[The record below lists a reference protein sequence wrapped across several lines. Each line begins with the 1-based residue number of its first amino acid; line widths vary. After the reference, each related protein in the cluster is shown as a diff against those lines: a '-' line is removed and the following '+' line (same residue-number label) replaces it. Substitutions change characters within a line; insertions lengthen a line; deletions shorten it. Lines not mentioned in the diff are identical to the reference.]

1 MGKLISLCQ
10 KVRKI
15 NFLNMEYIY
24 LFFVIALLIL
34 AVADLSVGVGN
45 DAVNFLN
52 SSIGAKVAPFF
63 FIMLI
68 AALGVLVG
76 SIFSSGM
83 MEVARSG
90 IFNPDQFYFSEIM
103 IIFLAVMITDMI
115 LLDAFNTFGLQTSTT
130 VSIVFELLGAA
141 VAIALVKSF
150 SAGNGLQDLGNYIN
164 SGRALAIISAI
175 LLSVVIAF
183 TVGTLVQ
190 FIARLLFTFN
200 FEKKIPYLG
209 AIWGGAAVSAIIYFL
224 LLKGA
229 SGASFIKPETLA
241 WIDQNAAKIMLYSF
255 VSLTVL
261 FQALIMLFKTNVL
274 RIVILI
280 GTFALAMA
288 FASNDLVNF
297 IGVPLAG
304 LESYTM
310 FMADPSI
317 NPDTYT
323 MESLLEPVQTPTLYL
338 VIAGVIMIITLAF
351 SKKARSV
358 TQTEIDLARQT
369 EGYER
374 FSSSLLARN
383 ILRMGL
389 DINKFFMW
397 ALPEPVLRRINKSFS
412 APENNGDKNN
422 NNDINN
428 IKKSNNNNVKDK
440 KNLPYFDQLR
450 ASVNLVVAS
459 SLIALA
465 TSLTLPLSTTY
476 VTFMVAMGTSLSDR
490 AWGRESA
497 VYRISGVIT
506 VIGGWF
512 FTAFA
517 AFSLAFLVALFIHW
531 GGIVAAVIAV
541 TGAFA
546 IIVKTYHLHK
556 IRAGKRKAY
565 DEKQDVEWNNDSIM
579 IACRR
584 NIKSTLAQTAEL
596 YSRVIYNLVEENR
609 RELRSNLK
617 HVRNLNIRTKE
628 LKADTYGTIQ
638 KLQDDSIDSSHYYV
652 QILDYLREIA
662 HAVNFLAEPAYEHL
676 DNNHPPLNQQQ
687 QDDLQKLSQQVKAL
701 LLDILKIL
709 ENNDFGDINKVINQ
723 QKEILTYLQQLKK
736 KQLKMVKAGE
746 VGTRNT
752 LLFLNILAE
761 SKNMLLFTVN
771 MLKSHRDFVLYK
783 NIPPE

>member
-1 MGKLISLCQ
+1 
-10 KVRKI
+10 
-15 NFLNMEYIY
+15 MEYVY

-52 SSIGAKVAPFF
+52 SSIGARVAPFF
-63 FIMLI
+63 VIMSI
-68 AALGVLVG
+68 AALGVMVG
-76 SIFSSGM
+76 AIFSSGM

-90 IFNPDQFYFSEIM
+90 IFNPDRFYFSEIM

-141 VAIALVKSF
+141 VAIGIIKSLG
-150 SAGNGLQDLGNYIN
+150 SGDGLQELGSYIN

-190 FIARLLFTFN
+190 FFTRLLFTFN
-200 FEKKIPYLG
+200 YQKKTPYLG
-209 AIWGGAAVSAIIYFL
+209 AVWGGFAVSAIFYFL

-229 SGASFIKPETLA
+229 SGASFITPENVEWINNNSGTLL
-241 WIDQNAAKIMLYSF
+241 LYSF
-255 VSLTVL
+255 LILTVL
-261 FQALIMLFKTNVL
+261 FQVLIALFRINLL

-304 LESYTM
+304 LESYM
-310 FMADPSI
+310 LFMSDPSI
-317 NPDTYT
+317 NPDTFT
-323 MESLLEPVQTPTLYL
+323 MESLLDPVQTPTLYL
-338 VIAGVIMIITLAF
+338 VIAGAIMIVTLIF

-374 FSSSLLARN
+374 FSSSGLARN

-389 DINKFFMW
+389 EINKFFAW
-397 ALPEPVLRRINKSFS
+397 LLPGVLIRRINKSFIN
-412 APENNGDKNN
+412 PNN
-422 NNDINN
+422 NN
-428 IKKSNNNNVKDK
+428 KQANVKEQ
-440 KNLPYFDQLR
+440 PYFDQLR

-517 AFSLAFLVALFIHW
+517 AFSLAFLIALFISW
-531 GGIVAAVIAV
+531 GGIFAAAVAV
-541 TGAFA
+541 FGAFA
-546 IIVKTYHLHK
+546 IIVKTYRLHK
-556 IRAGKRKAY
+556 VRSQKRKDF
-565 DEKQDVEWNNDSIM
+565 DEKQSLTWDNASIM
-579 IACRR
+579 KECQANTK
-584 NIKSTLAQTAEL
+584 NILEETADLYRKVNHYLIKEDRKKLRLTLKEIDIL
-596 YSRVIYNLVEENR
+596 
-609 RELRSNLK
+609 NLK
-617 HVRNLNIRTKE
+617 TKE
-628 LKADTYGTIQ
+628 LKADAYHTVQ
-638 KLQDDSIDSSHYYV
+638 KLQEDSIDSSHYYI

-662 HAVNFLAEPAYEHL
+662 HCVHFLAEPAYEHL
-676 DNNHPPLNQQQ
+676 NNNHPPLNGE
-687 QDDLQKLSQQVKAL
+687 QVKDL
-701 LLDILKIL
+701 NQLNNLVEGIMNSIITLL
-709 ENNDFGDINKVINQ
+709 ENNDFEHIGKVISEQ
-723 QKEILTYLQQLKK
+723 RHVLMFLQQLKK
-736 KQLKMVKAGE
+736 KQVKMIQDE
-746 VGTRNT
+746 MVGTRNS
-752 LLFLNILAE
+752 LLYFNLLAE
-761 SKNMLLFTVN
+761 SKNLMLYSVN
-771 MLKSHRDFVLYK
+771 MLKAHRDFIVYK
-783 NIPPE
+783 NLPAE

>member
-1 MGKLISLCQ
+1 
-10 KVRKI
+10 
-15 NFLNMEYIY
+15 MEYVY

-52 SSIGAKVAPFF
+52 SSIGARVAPFF
-63 FIMLI
+63 VIMSI
-68 AALGVLVG
+68 AALGVMVG
-76 SIFSSGM
+76 AIFSSGM

-90 IFNPDQFYFSEIM
+90 IFNPDRFYFSEIM

-141 VAIALVKSF
+141 VAIGLIKSLG
-150 SAGNGLQDLGNYIN
+150 SGDGLQDLGSYIN

-190 FIARLLFTFN
+190 FFTRLLFTFN
-200 FEKKIPYLG
+200 YQKKTPYLG
-209 AIWGGAAVSAIIYFL
+209 AVWGGFAVSAIVYFL

-229 SGASFIKPETLA
+229 SGASFITPESVE
-241 WIDQNAAKIMLYSF
+241 WINNNSGSLLLYSF
-255 VSLTVL
+255 LILTVL
-261 FQALIMLFKTNVL
+261 FQVLISLFKINML

-304 LESYTM
+304 LESYM
-310 FMADPSI
+310 LFMSDPSI
-317 NPDTYT
+317 NPDTFT
-323 MESLLEPVQTPTLYL
+323 MESLLAPVQTPTLYL
-338 VIAGVIMIITLAF
+338 VIAGAIMIITLIF

-374 FSSSLLARN
+374 FSSSALART

-389 DINKFFMW
+389 EINKFFVW
-397 ALPEPVLRRINKSFS
+397 LLPGMLIRRINKSFIN
-412 APENNGDKNN
+412 PNN
-422 NNDINN
+422 NNRQA
-428 IKKSNNNNVKDK
+428 NVKEQ
-440 KNLPYFDQLR
+440 PYFDQLR

-517 AFSLAFLVALFIHW
+517 AFSIAFIIALLISW

-541 TGAFA
+541 FGAFA

-556 IRAGKRKAY
+556 LRSQKRKDF
-565 DEKQDVEWNNDSIM
+565 DEKQLLTWDNASIM
-579 IACRR
+579 KECQANTK
-584 NIKSTLAQTAEL
+584 NILEETADLYRKVNHYLIKEDRKKLRLTLKKIDVL
-596 YSRVIYNLVEENR
+596 
-609 RELRSNLK
+609 NLK
-617 HVRNLNIRTKE
+617 TKE
-628 LKADTYGTIQ
+628 LKADAYLTVQ
-638 KLQDDSIDSSHYYV
+638 KLQEDSIDSSHYYI

-662 HAVNFLAEPAYEHL
+662 HCVHFLGEPAYEYL
-676 DNNHPPLNQQQ
+676 NNNHPPLNHE
-687 QDDLQKLSQQVKAL
+687 QVKDL
-701 LLDILKIL
+701 NRLNNLVEGIMNSIITLL
-709 ENNDFGDINKVINQ
+709 ENNDFEHIGKVISEQ
-723 QKEILTYLQQLKK
+723 RHILMFLQQLKK
-736 KQLKMVKAGE
+736 KQVKMIQDE
-746 VGTRNT
+746 LVGTRNS
-752 LLFLNILAE
+752 LMYFNLLAE
-761 SKNMLLFTVN
+761 SKNLMLYSVN
-771 MLKSHRDFVLYK
+771 MLKAHRDFILYK
-783 NIPPE
+783 NLPAE

>member
-1 MGKLISLCQ
+1 
-10 KVRKI
+10 
-15 NFLNMEYIY
+15 MEYVY

-52 SSIGAKVAPFF
+52 SSIGARVAPFF
-63 FIMLI
+63 FIMAI
-68 AALGVLVG
+68 ASLGVLVG
-76 SIFSSGM
+76 AIFSSGM

-90 IFNPDQFYFSEIM
+90 IFNPDKFYFSEIM

-141 VAIALVKSF
+141 VAIAMLKSI
-150 SAGNGLQDLGNYIN
+150 SAGDGLQNIGDYIN
-164 SGRALAIISAI
+164 SARALAIISAI

-183 TVGTLVQ
+183 TVGTFVQ
-190 FIARLLFTFN
+190 FITRVLFTFQY
-200 FEKKIPYLG
+200 ERKIPYLG
-209 AIWGGAAVSAIIYFL
+209 GIWGGLAVSAIIYFL

-229 SGASFIKPETLA
+229 RGASFISVATVE
-241 WIDQNAAKIMLYSF
+241 WIDNNAGMFMVYSF
-255 VSLTVL
+255 VLLTVL
-261 FQALIMLFKTNVL
+261 FQVLIMAFRTNIL
-274 RIVILI
+274 RIVILV

-304 LESYTM
+304 LESY
-310 FMADPSI
+310 MAFISNPAIDPGS
-317 NPDTYT
+317 YT
-323 MESLLEPVQTPTLYL
+323 MESLLEPVRTPTVYL
-338 VIAGVIMIITLAF
+338 VVAGVIMIITLAF

-374 FSSSLLARN
+374 FSSSPLARN

-389 DINKFFMW
+389 EINKFFCMV
-397 ALPEPVLRRINKSFS
+397 LPGAVLRKINERFHR
-412 APENNGDKNN
+412 PENNNN
-422 NNDINN
+422 NNHKN
-428 IKKSNNNNVKDK
+428 IHKE
-440 KNLPYFDQLR
+440 PYFDQLR

-517 AFSLAFLVALFIHW
+517 AFTLAFLLALLISK

-546 IIVKTYHLHK
+546 IIVKTYHYHRK
-556 IRAGKRKAY
+556 RSRKRKDY
-565 DEKQDVEWNNDSIM
+565 DEKQLIEWDNESIM
-579 IACRR
+579 
-584 NIKSTLAQTAEL
+584 AECQ
-596 YSRVIYNLVEENR
+596 
-609 RELRSNLK
+609 
-617 HVRNLNIRTKE
+617 LNIHNTLVASTDLYARLIDLLIREDRRGMRTLLKKVSRLNQKSKE
-628 LKADTYGTIQ
+628 LKADAFNTVRR
-638 KLQDDSIDSSHYYV
+638 LQDDAIDSSHYYI
-652 QILDYLREIA
+652 QTLDYLREIA
-662 HAVNFLAEPAYEHL
+662 HCVHFLAEPAYSHL
-676 DNNHPPLNQQQ
+676 DNNHPPLNHKQVT
-687 QDDLQKLSQQVKAL
+687 DLDKLKTMVQEILLSIVKL
-701 LLDILKIL
+701 V
-709 ENNDFGDINKVINQ
+709 ETNDFGKISSIIKNQ
-723 QKEILTYLQQLKK
+723 QHILSYLQELKK
-736 KQLKMVKAGE
+736 KQVRMIRE
-746 VGTRNT
+746 EETGTRNS
-752 LLFLNILAE
+752 LLYFNILAE
-761 SKNMLLFTVN
+761 SKNLLLFTVN
-771 MLKSHRDFVLYK
+771 MLKAHRDFVLYK
-783 NIPPE
+783 NIPAE

>member
-1 MGKLISLCQ
+1 
-10 KVRKI
+10 
-15 NFLNMEYIY
+15 MEYVY
-24 LFFVIALLIL
+24 LFFVVALLIL

-52 SSIGAKVAPFF
+52 SSIGARVAPFF
-63 FIMLI
+63 FIMSI

-141 VAIALVKSF
+141 VAIGMIKSIQ
-150 SAGNGLQDLGNYIN
+150 AGNGLQELGSYIN

-190 FIARLLFTFN
+190 FLTRLLFTFN
-200 FEKKIPYLG
+200 YEKKIPFIG
-209 AIWGGAAVSAIIYFL
+209 ALWGGASVSAIFYFL

-229 SGASFIKPETLA
+229 SGASFIQPETLA
-241 WIDQNAAKIMLYSF
+241 WIDQNASKLMLYFFISF
-255 VSLTVL
+255 TVL
-261 FQALIMLFKTNVL
+261 FQLLISLFKVNIL
-274 RIVILI
+274 KIVILT

-304 LESYTM
+304 LESYM
-310 FMADPSI
+310 LFLSDPTI
-317 NPDTYT
+317 NPDTHT
-323 MESLLEPVQTPTLYL
+323 MESLLDPVRTPTIYL
-338 VIAGVIMIITLAF
+338 LIAGVIMIVTLMF
-351 SKKARSV
+351 SKKSKSV
-358 TQTEIDLARQT
+358 TQTEIDLARQG

-374 FSSSLLARN
+374 FSSTALARN
-383 ILRMGL
+383 VLRMGL
-389 DINKFFMW
+389 EINKFFVW
-397 ALPEPVLRRINKSFS
+397 ILPDAVLKRINKSFEKP
-412 APENNGDKNN
+412 ANN
-422 NNDINN
+422 NNGHNR
-428 IKKSNNNNVKDK
+428 
-440 KNLPYFDQLR
+440 KNLPYFDHLR

-465 TSLTLPLSTTY
+465 TSLKLPLSTTY

-497 VYRISGVIT
+497 VYRITGVIT

-517 AFSLAFLVALFIHW
+517 AFSLSLLIALFIYW
-531 GGIVAAVIAV
+531 GGIIAAVIAV
-541 TGAFA
+541 AAAFA
-546 IIVKTYHLHK
+546 IIIKTYHLHK

-565 DEKQDVEWNNDSIM
+565 DEKQDIQWDENSIM
-579 IACRR
+579 VACRR

-596 YSRVIYNLVEENR
+596 YKRILLYLQKEDR
-609 RELRSNLK
+609 KKLRASLK
-617 HVRNLNIRTKE
+617 HVRELNLRTKD
-628 LKADTYGTIQ
+628 LKADAYITVQ
-638 KLQDDSIDSSHYYV
+638 KLQEDAVESSHYYI

-662 HAVNFLAEPAYEHL
+662 HSINFLAEPAYEYI
-676 DNNHPPLNQQQ
+676 DNNHPPFTRQQTEDLNA
-687 QDDLQKLSQQVKAL
+687 LGTKVSAL
-701 LLDILKIL
+701 LYGQLKLL
-709 ENNDFGDINKVINQ
+709 ETNDFEHVNNIINQ
-723 QKEILTYLQQLKK
+723 QKHILNNLQELKK
-736 KQLKMVKAGE
+736 KQLRMIKNEE
-746 VGTRNT
+746 VGTRNS
-752 LLFLNILAE
+752 LLFLNILQE
-761 SKNMLLFTVN
+761 SKNLILYSVN
-771 MLKSHRDFVLYK
+771 MLKAHRDFILYK

>member
-1 MGKLISLCQ
+1 
-10 KVRKI
+10 
-15 NFLNMEYIY
+15 MEYVY

-52 SSIGAKVAPFF
+52 SSIGARVAPFF
-63 FIMLI
+63 VIMSI

-141 VAIALVKSF
+141 VAIALVKTISQGDGMQ
-150 SAGNGLQDLGNYIN
+150 AIGNYIN

-175 LLSVVIAF
+175 LLSVVISF
-183 TVGTLVQ
+183 TVGTLVM
-190 FIARLLFTFN
+190 FFARMLFTF
-200 FEKKIPYLG
+200 KYQRRVPYLG
-209 AIWGGAAVSAIIYFL
+209 AIWGGLSVTAIIYFL

-229 SGASFIKPETLA
+229 SGASFMTPEVLGWLSTNTWKL
-241 WIDQNAAKIMLYSF
+241 MLYSF
-255 VSLTVL
+255 IGFTVMFQLL
-261 FQALIMLFKTNVL
+261 FLLFKTNVL
-274 RIVILI
+274 RIIILV

-304 LESYTM
+304 LESYQL
-310 FMADPSI
+310 FMSDPSI
-317 NPDTYT
+317 NPDTFT
-323 MESLLEPVQTPTLYL
+323 MESLLEPVQTPTIYL
-338 VIAGVIMIITLAF
+338 TIAGVIMIITLIF
-351 SKKARSV
+351 SKKSRSV
-358 TQTEIDLARQT
+358 TQTEIDLARQS

-374 FSSSLLARN
+374 FSASPLARN

-389 DINKFFMW
+389 EINKFFLW
-397 ALPEPVLRRINKSFS
+397 LLPESAIRKLNKSFS
-412 APENNGDKNN
+412 KTQQSMKDGDMS
-422 NNDINN
+422 
-428 IKKSNNNNVKDK
+428 KK
-440 KNLPYFDQLR
+440 PYFDQVR

-465 TSLTLPLSTTY
+465 TSLKLPLSTTY

-517 AFSLAFLVALFIHW
+517 AFTFAFLMALFISW
-531 GGIVAAVIAV
+531 GGVVTAAIAIA
-541 TGAFA
+541 GAFA
-546 IIVKTYHLHK
+546 IIVKTYQYHK
-556 IRAGKRKAY
+556 RRARKREQY
-565 DEKQDVEWNNDSIM
+565 DEKEQIKWDNDSILKN
-579 IACRR
+579 CEL
-584 NIKSTLAQTAEL
+584 NIKSTLVDTAEL
-596 YSRVIYNLVEENR
+596 YEKINYYLITEDRKQ
-609 RELRSNLK
+609 LRSSLK
-617 HVRNLNIRTKE
+617 RIRALNARAKE
-628 LKADTYGTIQ
+628 LKADAYKTVQ
-638 KLQDDSIDSSHYYV
+638 KLREDAVDSSHYYI

-662 HAVNFLAEPAYEHL
+662 HCVHFLAEPAYEHL
-676 DNNHPPLNQQQ
+676 DNHHPPLTHEQTEDLNRLTLEVTELLKAIKKLMDSNDFDRINTIIIQQQ
-687 QDDLQKLSQQVKAL
+687 QILSLLQK
-701 LLDILKIL
+701 
-709 ENNDFGDINKVINQ
+709 
-723 QKEILTYLQQLKK
+723 LKK
-736 KQLKMVKAGE
+736 KQVKMIQAEE
-746 VGTRNT
+746 VGTRNS
-752 LLFLNILAE
+752 LLYFNILAE
-761 SKNMLLFTVN
+761 TKNLLLFTVN
-771 MLKSHRDFVLYK
+771 MLKSHRDFILYK
-783 NIPPE
+783 NIPAE

>member
-1 MGKLISLCQ
+1 
-10 KVRKI
+10 
-15 NFLNMEYIY
+15 MEYVY
-24 LFFVIALLIL
+24 LFFVVALLIL

-52 SSIGAKVAPFF
+52 SSIGARVAPFF
-63 FIMLI
+63 FIMSV

-76 SIFSSGM
+76 AVFSSGM

-141 VAIALVKSF
+141 VAIAIVKSF
-150 SAGNGLQDLGNYIN
+150 TSGEGLQDIGRFIN
-164 SGRALAIISAI
+164 SARALAIISAI

-190 FIARLLFTFN
+190 FVTRALFSFQY
-200 FEKKIPYLG
+200 EKNLVYLG
-209 AIWGGAAVSAIIYFL
+209 GIWGGFAVSAIIYFL

-229 SGASFIKPETLA
+229 KGASFLSAESLQ
-241 WIDQNAAKIMLYSF
+241 WLDNNASLVMLYSF
-255 VSLTVL
+255 VILTVL
-261 FQALIMLFKTNVL
+261 FQFLIMVFKVNVL
-274 RIVILI
+274 RIVILV

-304 LESYTM
+304 LESYM
-310 FMADPSI
+310 LFMSDPSI
-317 NPDTYT
+317 NPDTFT

-338 VIAGVIMIITLAF
+338 VIAGVIMIITLVF

-374 FSSSLLARN
+374 FSSSLLART

-389 DINKFFMW
+389 EINRFFVW
-397 ALPEPVLRRINKSFS
+397 LLPPSLLNKINNQFS
-412 APENNGDKNN
+412 KPNGNN
-422 NNDINN
+422 NNR
-428 IKKSNNNNVKDK
+428 VAKDA
-440 KNLPYFDQLR
+440 PYFDQLR

-517 AFSLAFLVALFIHW
+517 AFTLAFLIAILISW
-531 GGIVAAVIAV
+531 GGFIAAVVAV
-541 TGAFA
+541 AGAFA
-546 IIVKTYHLHK
+546 IIIKTYHLHK
-556 IRAGKRKAY
+556 IRSRKRQAY
-565 DEKQDVEWNNDSIM
+565 DEKQELEWDNESILEECRLNINN
-579 IACRR
+579 
-584 NIKSTLAQTAEL
+584 TLVQTTDL
-596 YSRVIYNLVEENR
+596 YRKVNKHLIDEDR
-609 RELRSNLK
+609 KKLRSILK
-617 HVRNLNIRTKE
+617 KITELNQKTKE
-628 LKADTYGTIQ
+628 MKADAYVTVQ
-638 KLQDDSIDSSHYYV
+638 KLQTDAIDSSHYYI

-662 HAVNFLAEPAYEHL
+662 HCIHFIAEPAYSHL
-676 DNNHPPLNQQQ
+676 DNNHPPLNKTQIT
-687 QDDLQKLSQQVKAL
+687 DLNRLSSMVTKIMRAILKLLESNDFDHINTILVEQRLILSYLQELKRKQVKMIQA
-701 LLDILKIL
+701 D
-709 ENNDFGDINKVINQ
+709 
-723 QKEILTYLQQLKK
+723 
-736 KQLKMVKAGE
+736 E
-746 VGTRNT
+746 VGTRNSMLYFT
-752 LLFLNILAE
+752 ILAE
-761 SKNMLLFTVN
+761 TKNLMLFTVN
-771 MLKSHRDFVLYK
+771 MLKAHRDFILYK
-783 NIPPE
+783 NVPAE

>member
-1 MGKLISLCQ
+1 
-10 KVRKI
+10 
-15 NFLNMEYIY
+15 MEYVY
-24 LFFVIALLIL
+24 LFFVVALLLL
-34 AVADLSVGVGN
+34 AIADLTVGVGN

-63 FIMLI
+63 VIMII
-68 AALGVLVG
+68 ASLGVLAG
-76 SIFSSGM
+76 AIFSSGM

-90 IFNPDQFYFSEIM
+90 IFNPDKFYFSEIM

-115 LLDAFNTFGLQTSTT
+115 LLDAFNTYGLQTSTT

-141 VAIALVKSF
+141 VAIAMVKTIAS
-150 SAGNGLQDLGNYIN
+150 GDGIQMIGEYIN
-164 SGRALAIISAI
+164 SARALAIISAI
-175 LLSVVIAF
+175 LLSVVISF
-183 TVGTLVQ
+183 TVGTTVQ
-190 FIARLLFTFN
+190 FFARTLFTFHY
-200 FEKKIPYLG
+200 ERRIPYLG
-209 AIWGGAAVSAIIYFL
+209 AIWGGLAVSAIFYFL

-229 SGASFIKPETLA
+229 SGASFMTPEIVA
-241 WIDQNAAKIMLYSF
+241 WINENTLQMLLLGF

-261 FQALIMLFKTNVL
+261 FQLLYSLFRINIL

-304 LESYTM
+304 LESYM
-310 FMADPSI
+310 LFISDPTI

-323 MESLLEPVQTPTLYL
+323 MESLLEPVQTPTIYL
-338 VIAGVIMIITLAF
+338 LIAGFIMIMTLIF

-374 FSSSLLARN
+374 FSASPLART

-389 DINKFFMW
+389 ELNKFFNWM
-397 ALPEPVLRRINKSFS
+397 LPRRVLNKMNKSFVP
-412 APENNGDKNN
+412 PENKQKGKSSKN
-422 NNDINN
+422 I
-428 IKKSNNNNVKDK
+428 
-440 KNLPYFDQLR
+440 PYFDQLR

-517 AFSLAFLVALFIHW
+517 AFTLAFIIALVISY

-541 TGAFA
+541 GGAFA
-546 IIVKTYHLHK
+546 IIIKTYHFHK
-556 IRAGKRKAY
+556 IRARRRAQY
-565 DEKQDVEWNNDSIM
+565 DEKENQKWDNDSILKN
-579 IACRR
+579 CELS
-584 NIKSTLAQTAEL
+584 IKKTLSDTARLYTEINNCIINEDRKTLRTSLKKIKEL
-596 YSRVIYNLVEENR
+596 NLQA
-609 RELRSNLK
+609 
-617 HVRNLNIRTKE
+617 KE
-628 LKADTYGTIQ
+628 LKADAYATVR
-638 KLQDDSIDSSHYYV
+638 KLQEDAVDSSHYYI
-652 QILDYLREIA
+652 QMLDYLREIA
-662 HAVNFLAEPAYEHL
+662 HCVHYLAEPAYEHL
-676 DNNHPPLNQQQ
+676 DNHHPPLTEVQAEDVRKLTNMVSELLIAIRQLMERKEFERISVLIDNQQQ
-687 QDDLQKLSQQVKAL
+687 ILSY
-701 LLDILKIL
+701 LK
-709 ENNDFGDINKVINQ
+709 E
-723 QKEILTYLQQLKK
+723 LKK
-736 KQLKMVKAGE
+736 KQVKLIQAE
-746 VGTRNT
+746 QVGTRNS
-752 LLFLNILAE
+752 LLYFNMLAE
-761 SKNMLLFTVN
+761 TKNLLLFTVN
-771 MLKSHRDFVLYK
+771 MLKAHRDFIRYK
-783 NIPPE
+783 DMPVI

>member
-1 MGKLISLCQ
+1 
-10 KVRKI
+10 
-15 NFLNMEYIY
+15 MEYVY

-52 SSIGAKVAPFF
+52 SSIGARVAPFF
-63 FIMLI
+63 VIMSV
-68 AALGVLVG
+68 AALGVMVG
-76 SIFSSGM
+76 AIFSSGM

-90 IFNPDQFYFSEIM
+90 IFNPDRFYFSEIM

-141 VAIALVKSF
+141 VAIGIIKSLG
-150 SAGNGLQDLGNYIN
+150 SGEGLQELGSYIN

-190 FIARLLFTFN
+190 FFTRLLFTFN
-200 FEKKIPYLG
+200 YQKKIPYLG
-209 AIWGGAAVSAIIYFL
+209 AVWGGFAVSAIIYFL

-229 SGASFIKPETLA
+229 SGASFITPESVEWINNNSGTLL
-241 WIDQNAAKIMLYSF
+241 LYSF
-255 VSLTVL
+255 VILTVL
-261 FQALIMLFKTNVL
+261 FQVLIALFRINML

-304 LESYTM
+304 LESYM
-310 FMADPSI
+310 LFMSDPSI
-317 NPDTYT
+317 NPDTFT
-323 MESLLEPVQTPTLYL
+323 MESLLDPVQTPTLYL
-338 VIAGVIMIITLAF
+338 VIAGAIMIITLIF

-374 FSSSLLARN
+374 FSSSALART

-389 DINKFFMW
+389 EINKFFVW
-397 ALPEPVLRRINKSFS
+397 LLPGVLIRRINKSFIN
-412 APENNGDKNN
+412 PNN
-422 NNDINN
+422 NNSQANA
-428 IKKSNNNNVKDK
+428 KEQ
-440 KNLPYFDQLR
+440 PYFDQLR

-517 AFSLAFLVALFIHW
+517 AFSIAFLIALFISW
-531 GGIVAAVIAV
+531 GGIFAAAVAV
-541 TGAFA
+541 FGAFA
-546 IIVKTYHLHK
+546 IIVKTYRLHK
-556 IRAGKRKAY
+556 VRSQKRKDF
-565 DEKQDVEWNNDSIM
+565 DEKQSLTWDNASIM
-579 IACRR
+579 KECQVNTT
-584 NIKSTLAQTAEL
+584 NILEETADLYRKINHYLIKEDRKKLRLTLKKIDVL
-596 YSRVIYNLVEENR
+596 
-609 RELRSNLK
+609 NLK
-617 HVRNLNIRTKE
+617 TKE
-628 LKADTYGTIQ
+628 LKADAYHTVQ
-638 KLQDDSIDSSHYYV
+638 KLQEDSIDSSHYYI

-662 HAVNFLAEPAYEHL
+662 HCVHFLAEPAYEYL
-676 DNNHPPLNQQQ
+676 NNNHPPLNRE
-687 QDDLQKLSQQVKAL
+687 QVKDLNRLNNLVEGIMNSIITL
-701 LLDILKIL
+701 L
-709 ENNDFGDINKVINQ
+709 EHNDFEHIGKVISEQ
-723 QKEILTYLQQLKK
+723 RHVLMFLQQLKK
-736 KQLKMVKAGE
+736 KQVKMIQDE
-746 VGTRNT
+746 MVGTRNS
-752 LLFLNILAE
+752 LLYFNLLAE
-761 SKNMLLFTVN
+761 SKNLMLYSVN
-771 MLKSHRDFVLYK
+771 MLKAHRDFILYK
-783 NIPPE
+783 DLPAE

>member
-1 MGKLISLCQ
+1 
-10 KVRKI
+10 
-15 NFLNMEYIY
+15 MEYVY
-24 LFFVIALLIL
+24 LFFVVALLIL
-34 AVADLSVGVGN
+34 AIADLSVGVGN

-63 FIMLI
+63 FIMTI

-83 MEVARSG
+83 IEVARSG

-141 VAIALVKSF
+141 VAIGMVKSI
-150 SAGNGLQDLGNYIN
+150 SAGNGLQDIGNYIN

-190 FIARLLFTFN
+190 FVARVLFTFN
-200 FEKKIPYLG
+200 YEKKIPFLK
-209 AIWGGAAVSAIIYFL
+209 AIWGGVSVSAIIYFL

-229 SGASFIKPETLA
+229 SGASFINPDALE
-241 WIDQNAAKIMLYSF
+241 WIDQNAALIMLYSF
-255 VSLTVL
+255 IILTVL
-261 FQALIMLFKTNVL
+261 FQVLIMLFKTNVL
-274 RIVILI
+274 RIVILV

-304 LESYTM
+304 LESYNL
-310 FMADPSI
+310 FISDPSI

-323 MESLLEPVQTPTLYL
+323 MESLLDPVRTPTVYL
-338 VIAGVIMIITLAF
+338 VIAGAIMIITLIF
-351 SKKARSV
+351 SKKSRSV

-383 ILRMGL
+383 LLRLGL
-389 DINKFFMW
+389 DLNKFFIW
-397 ALPEPVLRRINKSFS
+397 LLPGSVLLWINKRFQPP
-412 APENNGDKNN
+412 A
-422 NNDINN
+422 NNDAGQEGSVNN
-428 IKKSNNNNVKDK
+428 QNHKEK
-440 KNLPYFDQLR
+440 KNIPYFDHLR

-497 VYRISGVIT
+497 VFRITGVIT

-517 AFSLAFLVALFIHW
+517 AFSLAFIVAMFIYW
-531 GGIVAAVIAV
+531 GGVVAAVLAV
-541 TGAFA
+541 GGAFA

-556 IRAGKRKAY
+556 IRARKRKVY
-565 DEKQDVEWNNDSIM
+565 DEKQEVTWNNNNIM
-579 IACRR
+579 VACRR

-596 YSRVIYNLVEENR
+596 YQRVIENLIAEDR
-609 RELRSNLK
+609 KQLRKTLK
-617 HVRNLNIRTKE
+617 HVCELNLRTKE
-628 LKADTYGTIQ
+628 LKADAYTTVQ
-638 KLQDDSIDSSHYYV
+638 KLQDDSIDSSHYYI

-662 HAVNFLAEPAYEHL
+662 HAVNFIAEPAYEYL
-676 DNNHPPLNQQQ
+676 DNNHPALKEEQQQ
-687 QDDLQKLSQQVKAL
+687 ELKELVLMVKSL
-701 LLDILKIL
+701 LLETLKIL
-709 ENNDFGDINKVINQ
+709 ENNNFSEINATISH
-723 QKEILTYLQQLKK
+723 QKDILTHLQKLKK
-736 KQLKMVKAGE
+736 KQLIMVKSQE

-752 LLFLNILAE
+752 LLILSLLAE
-761 SKNMLLFTVN
+761 SKNLLLFTVN
-771 MLKSHRDFVLYK
+771 MLKAHRDFVLYK
-783 NIPPE
+783 NIPNE